1 MHATLKNYRSQGSDS
16 TGKVLARQM
25 QETELGLLHPC
36 KNWARCAPFKIPE
49 LGKEKQEISWG
60 SHELA
65 YWISKLQARVSSCL
79 KKKTKWTA
87 PEEWQVRLFSACP
100 TPTLMHVPT
109 HAREEREGIINPWS
123 LLFSYNLRISKNE
136 DVYGYLSGCLSP
148 SLLHFIPQK

>member
-1 MHATLKNYRSQGSDS
+1 MQHLKT
-16 TGKVLARQM
+16 TGARNQT
-25 QETELGLLHPC
+25 QLVKCLPGKCKKLSWVSWTYVN
-36 KNWARCAPFKIPE
+36 KNWALCAPFKIPE

-79 KKKTKWTA
+79 KKTKWTA

-100 TPTLMHVPT
+100 TPTLTHVPT
-109 HAREEREGIINPWS
+109 HSIEEREGIINPWG

-136 DVYGYLSGCLSP
+136 DIYGYLSGCLSP